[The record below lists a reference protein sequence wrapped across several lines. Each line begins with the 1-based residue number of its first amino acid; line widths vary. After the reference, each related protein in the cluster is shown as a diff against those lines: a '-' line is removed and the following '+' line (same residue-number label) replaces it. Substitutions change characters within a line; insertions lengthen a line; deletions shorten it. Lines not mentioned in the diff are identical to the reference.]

1 MAPRG
6 PHEAQPPEKS
16 RPHLRNDEVQTPCCD
31 RSIDRSIPGILNDTG
46 DDDGTRRNHHTARVV
61 GFFQSHEG
69 HDGEVAGRAPN
80 HRLAE
85 RARAGLPAESS
96 DTTGGRRDVD
106 VDVDVDVDRFRLG
119 RYGDLQ
125 AAADDVLAGR
135 HSARHSHVPGASL
148 SELLPELLSESLPL
162 SLLLGYR
169 RAMPT
174 ARSLGG
180 LRRSFLSLSLSL
192 FQDAAYS
199 GDWSRIG
206 VISTETERFLQTFC
220 LFGVAI
226 HALLGVAA
234 AKISMDRGERNWWVR
249 GLKTV
254 RCWEERSRET

>member
-69 HDGEVAGRAPN
+69 HDGEEVAGRAPN

-96 DTTGGRRDVD
+96 DTTGGRR
-106 VDVDVDVDRFRLG
+106 DVDVDVDRFRLG

-148 SELLPELLSESLPL
+148 SELLPELLPELLSESLPL

-192 FQDAAYS
+192 SFRTLPTVATGRGS
-199 GDWSRIG
+199 GSSPRRPSGSCRRSVSLVWRSMLCSGSPRPRYRWIG
-206 VISTETERFLQTFC
+206 ESAT
-220 LFGVAI
+220 G
-226 HALLGVAA
+226 G
-234 AKISMDRGERNWWVR
+234 
-249 GLKTV
+249 
-254 RCWEERSRET
+254 